1 MGLSYGNICISECI
15 AGVIIGAGQQCAE
28 RETGVIILMNM
39 PTTGGEMGVKMETD
53 FKKEARKQYLHYFRI
68 WFMIIG
74 AMTVLCIVL
83 RIMNLMRHDAPAE
96 RVYDYADVLT
106 DEEEENLRVHIAR
119 KEQQMRIHIVLVT
132 MDLSVEGAEARE
144 QYGYRYTD
152 WERNMQDI
160 ADDFW
165 DENHYGYNKG
175 FEGDGVLL
183 LHNWYPGQNGEHLS
197 TSGKVERAFSD
208 YDIDRVLYAVD
219 AYYATDPCRA
229 YMAYVDRVCELL
241 ENSSNVLIPWPVV
254 LIVPLLAAGIYAVA
268 NLRQQKAE
276 NTTAVNAYVAGG
288 KPDLKV
294 KTDEFLRKKVT
305 TRRIETQSRSS
316 GGYRSS
322 GGGGH
327 HHSRSGASH
336 GGGSHRH

>member
-1 MGLSYGNICISECI
+1 
-15 AGVIIGAGQQCAE
+15 
-28 RETGVIILMNM
+28 
-39 PTTGGEMGVKMETD
+39 METD

-68 WFMIIG
+68 WFLIIG
-74 AMTVLCIVL
+74 LLAILCIVL
-83 RIMNLMRHDAPAE
+83 RFIKSGNHEAPAE

-106 DEEEENLRVHIAR
+106 DEEEEELRLYIAQ
-119 KEQQMRIHIVLVT
+119 KEQQAQIHIVLVT
-132 MDLSVEGAEARE
+132 IDLSVEGAEAKA

-165 DENHYGYNKG
+165 DEKHYGYNKG

-197 TSGKVERAFSD
+197 TSGKVERAFST

-219 AYYATDPCRA
+219 AYYETDPYRA
-229 YMAYVDRVCELL
+229 YMAYVDKVCELL
-241 ENSSNVLIPWPVV
+241 GNASNAPFPWAIVLV
-254 LIVPLLAAGIYAVA
+254 VPLAAAGIYAA
-268 NLRQQKAE
+268 SNLKQQKAK
-276 NTTAVNAYVAGG
+276 NTTAVNAYVVGG
-288 KPDLKV
+288 KPVLNG
-294 KTDEFLRKKVT
+294 KTDEFLRKSVV
-305 TRRIETQSRSS
+305 TRRIETNSS
-316 GGYRSS
+316 GGHHSSS

-327 HHSRSGASH
+327 HHSSSGASH